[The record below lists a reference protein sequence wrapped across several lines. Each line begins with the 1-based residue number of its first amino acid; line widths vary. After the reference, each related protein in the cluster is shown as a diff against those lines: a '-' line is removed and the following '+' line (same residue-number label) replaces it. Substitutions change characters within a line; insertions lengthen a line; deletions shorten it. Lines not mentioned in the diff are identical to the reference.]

1 MMGDILSALLSPM
14 PNRHLHDEV
23 RYLLVL
29 AQGCRLAARRAPQ
42 SVGAAELIA
51 KARRFEE
58 FAELA
63 LPSASDHQARRSVQ
77 PIAPTTSQRRSNNVL
92 TLVRY
97 TTARIHRLRE
107 RRVRPGSMRQLAAVE
122 VAATGHQIRGSE

>member
-1 MMGDILSALLSPM
+1 MGDILSALLSPM

-42 SVGAAELIA
+42 STGAAELIA

-63 LPSASDHQARRSVQ
+63 QRTASDHQAQQFVS
-77 PIAPTTSQRRSNNVL
+77 PIAPNANKVL
-92 TLVRY
+92 MLVRY
-97 TTARIHRLRE
+97 TTARIRRLRARE
-107 RRVRPGSMRQLAAVE
+107 SICIRHQAGSNVS
-122 VAATGHQIRGSE
+122 G